1 MFAICISY
9 KLTILMTYRMFVK
22 YIPWIPHL
30 RYILLKKTPS
40 VLMHINCYKEYV
52 QFKFK
57 HYPCH
62 ILLHVVVC
70 QYCTKILFG
79 GENSRSMHLQEALI
93 MCTCVY
99 LFPHLYFLYTSM
111 VTKLGDAFVIV
122 VSLLYSYTHSIFIY
136 IRAHTVLPVNTFL
149 QS

>member
-1 MFAICISY
+1 MDNS
-9 KLTILMTYRMFVK
+9 YRMFVK

-57 HYPCH
+57 HYPFH

-70 QYCTKILFG
+70 QYCTKILLG
-79 GENSRSMHLQEALI
+79 GEFKIHASPRSSDYVYMCIFVSTFIFLVSVHGYEVRRCFCYCCFFALFLHAFHIHLLPCKQ
-93 MCTCVY
+93 
-99 LFPHLYFLYTSM
+99 YTIILSGVW
-111 VTKLGDAFVIV
+111 VTLKTV
-122 VSLLYSYTHSIFIY
+122 VL
-136 IRAHTVLPVNTFL
+136 
-149 QS
+149 